1 MANSYRDN
9 LDLIR
14 QQPALLSA
22 LANLSRG
29 IEKESLR
36 IDSEGALAQT
46 LHPEQLGSALCHSKI
61 TTDYSEALLEFITP
75 VHSTIKGALA
85 DLTDIHHFT
94 YHKLAL
100 QDEFLW
106 TSSMPCQL
114 GDEADIP
121 VAVYGTSNVA
131 TMKTVYRHGLGQRYG
146 RHMQTISG
154 IHYNFS
160 VSDKFWPTYQRA
172 LNNQDRTSDF
182 KTQQYFG
189 LIRNFR
195 RYVPLFVYL
204 FGASPALC
212 RSFLKGGQPHNLEI
226 FDEHSFYGSYA
237 TSLRMGDLG
246 YQSSEQDS
254 LFVCYNCIEE
264 YIDSLKHAILD
275 AHPTYEAIG
284 LFNKDGEQQQL
295 NTSLLQ
301 IENEFYS
308 TIRPKRVAASG
319 EAPIN
324 ALARGGV
331 EYIEVRCVDINPFS
345 PIGIDTETA
354 KFLDLF
360 LLYCLLSDSPK
371 LNARECRQTEEN
383 LKLVVEQ
390 GRKPGLQLQQ
400 LDQEAG
406 ASIDFQGWANE
417 LLDDM
422 QPLAELLDSLKANE
436 DYQGSLT
443 QQAAKLSDASLTPS
457 ARVLQQMRDENLSF
471 SEFSYKQSLLW
482 QQHFN
487 DRPLAN
493 CKMGRFE
500 ASAAD
505 SIAQQTTIEAAD
517 TESFS
522 DYLRDFYAQY

>member
-1 MANSYRDN
+1 MANRY
-9 LDLIR
+9 LDHLNLIR
-14 QQPALLSA
+14 QQPALLSSI
-22 LANLSRG
+22 ANLSRG

-36 IDSEGALAQT
+36 VYADGTLAQST
-46 LHPEQLGSALCHSKI
+46 HPKSLGSALCHSKI

-85 DLTDIHHFT
+85 ELSDIHHFT
-94 YHKLAL
+94 YQKLAQ
-100 QDEFLW
+100 QDELLW

-114 GDEADIP
+114 GEEADIP
-121 VAVYGTSNVA
+121 VAIYGSSNVA
-131 TMKTVYRHGLGQRYG
+131 TMKTVYRYGLGKRYG
-146 RHMQTISG
+146 RQMQTISG

-160 VSDKFWPTYQRA
+160 VSDKFWANYQRA
-172 LNNQDRTSDF
+172 LGNTDRTCDF

-212 RSFLKGGQPHNLEI
+212 RSFLKGGQEHNLHK
-226 FDEHSFYGSYA
+226 FDEHSWYGPHA

-254 LFVCYNCIEE
+254 LFVCYNCIDD
-264 YIDSLKHAILD
+264 YIDSLKAAIKDPL
-275 AHPTYEAIG
+275 PSYEKIG
-284 LFNKDGEQQQL
+284 LFDSEGQQQQL

-319 EAPIN
+319 EAPLN
-324 ALARGGV
+324 ALARSGV

-371 LNARECRQTEEN
+371 LNALECQQTEEN

-400 LDQEAG
+400 LNQQAG
-406 ASIDFQGWANE
+406 QTCSFSEWGQT
-417 LLDDM
+417 LLNDM
-422 QPLAELLDSLKANE
+422 RPLAKLLDSLKANE
-436 DYQGSLT
+436 DYQGSL
-443 QQAAKLSDASLTPS
+443 AKQSDKMQDASLTPS
-457 ARVLQQMRDENLSF
+457 AQVLQQMTENQLTF
-471 SEFSYKQSLLW
+471 AEFSRRQSQHW
-482 QQHFN
+482 QQYFT
-487 DRPLAN
+487 DKEISSAKLA
-493 CKMGRFE
+493 RFE
-500 ASAAD
+500 AYAED
-505 SIAQQTTIEAAD
+505 SLAQQQTLEAAD
-517 TESFS
+517 NESFS
-522 DYLRDFYAQY
+522 DYLADFYAQY